1 MGQIFL
7 VVPDAPVEQAAQLN
21 ANRTIGESGI
31 RLGILDN
38 TKGNADHLLNMI
50 IEGVKKEFKVD
61 TVVMTRKAA
70 SSRPAAEDILDKLA
84 KEADLVV
91 SAMAD

>member
-7 VVPDAPVEQAAQLN
+7 VVPDAPIEQAVQLN
-21 ANRTIGESGI
+21 ANRTIGASGI

-61 TVVMTRKAA
+61 SVVMTRK
-70 SSRPAAEDILDKLA
+70 SRPSEP
-84 KEADLVV
+84 
-91 SAMAD
+91 